1 MGTSVNVLIGNT
13 GFIGSSL
20 NQEQYHLKLNSK
32 NWNSISEPIDV
43 DRLVIAA
50 PSGVKYLANREPL
63 NDLDKCL
70 SLVRNIIKYF
80 KSIKTMI
87 IISSNDTLNPTTD
100 YGQNRLY
107 FNTLM
112 EEVCRIKHTSLYI
125 MYLGMT
131 FGSKARKGMVYD
143 FLHDNFN
150 FYNGGT
156 YQLYPVRH
164 LEQDIQHCIDNGIHK
179 AMLSSVPIK
188 TSEIKALWNVK
199 DNYQSDVCYN
209 YEGFGVPLLD
219 KTTILKEIEWMHTH

>member
-1 MGTSVNVLIGNT
+1 MNVLIGYT

-32 NWNSISEPIDV
+32 NWDSISEPIEA

-50 PSGVKYLANREPL
+50 PSGVKYLANKDPL
-63 NDLDKCL
+63 TDLDNCL
-70 SLVRNIIKYF
+70 SLARNIIKYF
-80 KSIKTMI
+80 KSIKTMV

-112 EEVCRIKHTSLYI
+112 EKVCEKLNTDLYI

-143 FLHDNFN
+143 FMHGNFD
-150 FYNGGT
+150 YYKGGT

-164 LEQDIQHCIDNGIHK
+164 LNQDIQHCIDSGIHK

-199 DNYQSDVCYN
+199 DNYQSDVSYN

-219 KTTILKEIEWMHTH
+219 KATILNEIQWIKTI

>member
-1 MGTSVNVLIGNT
+1 MNVLIGYT

-20 NQEQYHLKLNSK
+20 NQDQYQLKLNSR
-32 NWNSISEPIDV
+32 NWDSISEPIDV
-43 DRLVIAA
+43 DKLVIAA

-80 KSIKTMI
+80 KSIKTMV

-100 YGQNRLY
+100 YGQNRQY
-107 FNTLM
+107 FNNLM
-112 EEVCRIKHTSLYI
+112 EEVCRIKHTDLYI

-143 FLHDNFN
+143 FMHGNFD
-150 FYNGGT
+150 YYKGGT
-156 YQLYPVRH
+156 YQFYPVRR

-199 DNYQSDVCYN
+199 DNYQNDINYN

-219 KTTILKEIEWMHTH
+219 KATILKEINRVR

>member
-20 NQEQYHLKLNSK
+20 SQEQYQLKLNSK
-32 NWNSISEPIDV
+32 NWDSISDPIDV

-80 KSIKTMI
+80 KSIKTMV
-87 IISSNDTLNPTTD
+87 IISSNDTLNPTTE
-100 YGQNRLY
+100 YGQNRQY
-107 FNTLM
+107 FNTLL

-143 FLHDNFN
+143 FIHGNFE
-150 FYNGGT
+150 FYRGGT

-199 DNYQSDVCYN
+199 DNYQSGVRYN
-209 YEGFGVPLLD
+209 FKGFGVPLLD
-219 KTTILKEIEWMHTH
+219 KTTILKEIEWIRQI

>member
-1 MGTSVNVLIGNT
+1 MNVLIGYT

-20 NQEQYHLKLNSK
+20 NQEQYQLKLNSK
-32 NWNSISEPIDV
+32 NWQDISEPIEV

-80 KSIKTMI
+80 KSIKTMV
-87 IISSNDTLNPTTD
+87 IISSNDTLNPITD
-100 YGQNRLY
+100 YGQNRQY
-107 FNTLM
+107 FNNLM
-112 EEVCRIKHTSLYI
+112 EEVCRLKHTSLYI

-143 FLHDNFN
+143 FIHGNFD
-150 FYNGGT
+150 YYKGGT

-164 LEQDIQHCIDNGIHK
+164 LDQDIQYCIDHGIHK

-188 TSEIKALWNVK
+188 TSEIKALWNIK
-199 DNYQSDVCYN
+199 DNYQSDVNYN

-219 KTTILKEIEWMHTH
+219 KATILKEIEWIRQI

>member
-20 NQEQYHLKLNSK
+20 NQDQYQLKLNSK
-32 NWNSISEPIDV
+32 NWDSISEPMDV
-43 DRLVIAA
+43 DKLVIAA
-50 PSGVKYLANREPL
+50 PSGVKYLANRDPL
-63 NDLDKCL
+63 KDLDSCL
-70 SLVRNIIKYF
+70 TLARNIIKYF
-80 KSIKTMI
+80 KSIKTMV

-100 YGQNRLY
+100 YGQNRQY

-112 EEVCRIKHTSLYI
+112 EEVCRIKHTDLYI

-143 FLHDNFN
+143 FMHGNFD
-150 FYNGGT
+150 YYKGGI

-164 LEQDIQHCIDNGIHK
+164 LDQDIQHCIDNKIHK
-179 AMLSSVPIK
+179 AMLSSVPIR

-219 KTTILKEIEWMHTH
+219 KATILKEIEWMHTL

>member
-1 MGTSVNVLIGNT
+1 MNVLIGYT

-20 NQEQYHLKLNSK
+20 NQDQFHLKLNSK
-32 NWNSISEPIDV
+32 NWNNISEPIDV
-43 DRLVIAA
+43 DKLVIAA
-50 PSGVKYLANREPL
+50 PSGVKYLANKDPL
-63 NDLDKCL
+63 TDLDSCL
-70 SLVRNIIKYF
+70 TLARNIIKHF
-80 KSIKTMI
+80 KSIKTMV

-112 EEVCRIKHTSLYI
+112 EKVCEKLNTDLYI

-143 FLHDNFN
+143 FLHGNFD
-150 FYNGGT
+150 FYRGGT
-156 YQLYPVRH
+156 YQLYPVRR
-164 LEQDIQHCIDNGIHK
+164 LEQDIQYCIDNGIHK

-199 DNYQSDVCYN
+199 DNYQSGVRYN

-219 KTTILKEIEWMHTH
+219 KATILKEINCVR

>member
-1 MGTSVNVLIGNT
+1 MNVLIGYT

-20 NQEQYHLKLNSK
+20 NQDQYQLKINSK
-32 NWNSISEPIDV
+32 NWQDISEPIDV
-43 DRLVIAA
+43 DKLVIAA
-50 PSGVKYLANREPL
+50 PSGVKYLANRDPL
-63 NDLDKCL
+63 KDLDSCL
-70 SLVRNIIKYF
+70 TLASNIIKYF
-80 KSIKTMI
+80 KSIKTMV

-112 EEVCRIKHTSLYI
+112 EKVCRKLNTDLYI

-143 FLHDNFN
+143 FLHGNFD
-150 FYNGGT
+150 YYKGGT

-164 LEQDIQHCIDNGIHK
+164 LDKDIQHCIDHGIHK

-199 DNYQSDVCYN
+199 DNYQNDINYN

-219 KTTILKEIEWMHTH
+219 KTTILKEIEWIKQL

>member
-1 MGTSVNVLIGNT
+1 MNVLIGYT

-20 NQEQYHLKLNSK
+20 NQDQFNLKLNSK

-43 DRLVIAA
+43 DKLVIAA
-50 PSGVKYLANREPL
+50 PSGVKYLANKDPL
-63 NDLDKCL
+63 KDLDSCL
-70 SLVRNIIKYF
+70 SLASNIIKYF
-80 KSIKTMI
+80 KSIKTMV

-112 EEVCRIKHTSLYI
+112 EKVCKKLNTDLYI

-143 FLHDNFN
+143 FIHGNFD
-150 FYNGGT
+150 YYKGGT
-156 YQLYPVRH
+156 YQLYPVRL
-164 LEQDIQHCIDNGIHK
+164 LEQDIQYCIDNGIHK

-188 TSEIKALWNVK
+188 TLEIKALWNVN

-219 KTTILKEIEWMHTH
+219 KATILKEINHVR

>member
-1 MGTSVNVLIGNT
+1 MNVLIGYT

-32 NWNSISEPIDV
+32 NWDSILEPIEV

-50 PSGVKYLANREPL
+50 PSGVKYLANRDPL
-63 NDLDKCL
+63 KDLDNCL
-70 SLVRNIIKYF
+70 LLVRNIIKYF
-80 KSIKTMI
+80 KSIKTMV

-100 YGQNRLY
+100 YGQNRQY

-112 EEVCRIKHTSLYI
+112 EKVCRKLNTDLYI

-143 FLHDNFN
+143 FIHGNFN

-156 YQLYPVRH
+156 YQFYPVRY
-164 LEQDIQHCIDNGIHK
+164 LEQDIQHCIDNKIHR

-209 YEGFGVPLLD
+209 FEGFGVPLLD
-219 KTTILKEIEWMHTH
+219 KATILKEIEWMHSH

>member
-1 MGTSVNVLIGNT
+1 MNVLIGYT

-20 NQEQYHLKLNSK
+20 NQDQYHLKLNSK
-32 NWNSISEPIDV
+32 NWQDISEPIEA
-43 DRLVIAA
+43 DRLVITA
-50 PSGVKYLANREPL
+50 PSGVKYLANRDPL
-63 NDLDKCL
+63 TDLDNCL
-70 SLVRNIIKYF
+70 SLVKNTIKYF
-80 KSIKTMI
+80 KSIKTMV

-112 EEVCRIKHTSLYI
+112 EKVCRKLNTDLYI

-143 FLHDNFN
+143 FLHGNFD
-150 FYNGGT
+150 YYKGGT

-164 LEQDIQHCIDNGIHK
+164 LEQDIQHCIDNKIHR

-209 YEGFGVPLLD
+209 YKGFGVSLLD
-219 KTTILKEIEWMHTH
+219 KATILKEIEWILSTRN

>member
-1 MGTSVNVLIGNT
+1 MNVLIGYT

-20 NQEQYHLKLNSK
+20 NQEQYQLKINSK
-32 NWNSISEPIDV
+32 NWQDISEPIDV
-43 DRLVIAA
+43 DKLVITA
-50 PSGVKYLANREPL
+50 PSGVKYLANRDPL
-63 NDLDKCL
+63 KDLDSCL
-70 SLVRNIIKYF
+70 TLARNIIKCF
-80 KSIKTMI
+80 KSIKTMV

-100 YGQNRLY
+100 YGQNRQY

-112 EEVCRIKHTSLYI
+112 EKVCEKLNTDLYI

-143 FLHDNFN
+143 FLHGNFD
-150 FYNGGT
+150 YYKGGT

-164 LEQDIQHCIDNGIHK
+164 LEQDIQYCIDNGIHK

-199 DNYQSDVCYN
+199 DNYQSGVGYN
-209 YEGFGVPLLD
+209 FKGFGVPLLD
-219 KTTILKEIEWMHTH
+219 KATILKEIEWIRQI

>member
-1 MGTSVNVLIGNT
+1 MNVLIGYT

-20 NQEQYHLKLNSK
+20 NQDQFNLKLNSK
-32 NWNSISEPIDV
+32 NWDSISKPIDV
-43 DRLVIAA
+43 DKLVIAA
-50 PSGVKYLANREPL
+50 PSGVKYLANKDPL
-63 NDLDKCL
+63 TDLDNCL
-70 SLVRNIIKYF
+70 SLARNIIKHF
-80 KSIKTMI
+80 KSIKTMV

-100 YGQNRLY
+100 YGQNRQY

-112 EEVCRIKHTSLYI
+112 EKVCEKLNTDLYI

-143 FLHDNFN
+143 FIHGNFD
-150 FYNGGT
+150 YYKGGT
-156 YQLYPVRH
+156 YQLYPVRR
-164 LEQDIQHCIDNGIHK
+164 LEHDIQYCIDNGIHK

-219 KTTILKEIEWMHTH
+219 KATILKEIDRVR